1 MPNAAKEVK
10 RISYESP
17 QEMYRSTSGILL
29 NSRTVV
35 EKQEFVSTG
44 ILTYA
49 EGDILEIEISD
60 YKAFDLGDSVKMT
73 VYSPGGVYTF
83 QSTVV
88 AKDHGALMV
97 INPPQNQKRFAE
109 KRENPRVEVEQSG
122 QLLAIAYESG
132 GEEELPATVP
142 LDIRNVSVSGVGF
155 ILQSDLSLAKHMTAE
170 VKLDLGFEMACRL
183 EIIRSEPGDAGTYYG
198 ARYVEMPFEKA
209 NTLRAFV
216 LKKQVEQHFS
226 SKQST
231 KLKRV
236 FK

>member
-1 MPNAAKEVK
+1 MSKAANNGKL
-10 RISYESP
+10 SYEFM
-17 QEMYRSTSGILL
+17 QDAYRSTSGILL

-35 EKQEFVSTG
+35 EKKEFVSTG

-49 EGDILEIEISD
+49 EGDIVEIEMSD
-60 YKAFDLGDSVKMT
+60 YKAFDLGDVVKLT

-83 QSTVV
+83 HSTVV

-109 KRENPRVEVEQSG
+109 KRENPRVAVEHNG
-122 QLLAIAYESG
+122 QLLAIRHEDG
-132 GEEELPATVP
+132 KEQELEEELS

-155 ILQSDLSLAKHMTAE
+155 ILQSNLKLDTMTTAE
-170 VKLDLGFEMACRL
+170 VKLDLGFEVSCQL
-183 EIIRSEPGDAGTYYG
+183 QIIRSEPGESGVYYG
-198 ARYVEMPFEKA
+198 ARYMDMPFEKA
-209 NTLRAFV
+209 NSLRAFV

-226 SKQST
+226 SKEST
-231 KLKRV
+231 RSRRF